1 MLDPFPPDSVG
12 FLEPFRRPR
21 FTWWANRWNVV
32 LSDSFRTWALWR
44 RGSPGNDCLV
54 RAGGF
59 LVWFCCLGPDWW
71 RTLFGW
77 RKGCFAYSSSRFC
90 PFMRGDLLFA
100 LPQASCS
107 RNVLHFIWSY
117 RLPWCQGFELVY
129 VGWRGDMCGSWLP
142 AGATLLQ

>member
-1 MLDPFPPDSVG
+1 MGESMKCGSFRFISHLSPLTSWQSWERLLGEGRG
-12 FLEPFRRPR
+12 FLGL
-21 FTWWANRWNVV
+21 V
-32 LSDSFRTWALWR
+32 L
-44 RGSPGNDCLV
+44 
-54 RAGGF
+54 
-59 LVWFCCLGPDWW
+59 
-71 RTLFGW
+71 LFGSGLVKKPFSGGE
-77 RKGCFAYSSSRFC
+77 RGAYSSSRFC